1 LIDDLQV
8 IAGISDFSLMDKEWA
23 SLIAVLDDL
32 VSRYEQIERQI
43 SDPAIAQERTRLV
56 ALSKER
62 GKLRPLVAKYRDYKK
77 IVAGIDEA
85 QQILDDRSADPDLR
99 TMAEEEIEQLSGK
112 RDGLLEDLQNTLVMA
127 DELHVDSVIME
138 IRAGTGGEEAALF
151 ARDLYE
157 MYLRYAA
164 KRRWRVEQLD
174 FSPSEKGGFREVI
187 FSVKGEGVWAELGY
201 EGGGHR
207 VQRVPETEAQG
218 RIHTSAA
225 TVAVLP
231 EPEDVDI
238 EINPADVVEHVSRA
252 GGPGG
257 QNVNKVSSAIRLE
270 HVPTG
275 ITVNRRE
282 EASQHKNR
290 AKAWRILRSRVYELY
305 ESKRTAER
313 DSQRR
318 TMIGSGDRSEK
329 IRTYNF
335 PQNRVTDH
343 RIGLSLYN
351 LDRIINGDMGELI
364 AALREHDRQQRLK
377 NLQLSPGAAASPSK

>member
-1 LIDDLQV
+1 MGNEHDHLLT
-8 IAGISDFSLMDKEWA
+8 L
-23 SLIAVLDDL
+23 LDEMEA
-32 VSRYEQIERQI
+32 RYEQIEQQI
-43 SDPAIAQERTRLV
+43 SDPAIAKEPVRLI

-62 GKLRPLVAKYRDYKK
+62 GKIRPIVLKYREYRK
-77 IVAGIDEA
+77 ADEDA
-85 QQILDDRSADPDLR
+85 QGARQIAEDGNTDPDLR
-99 TMAEEEIEQLSGK
+99 TMAEEEMAQLAARKDRLIE
-112 RDGLLEDLQNTLVMA
+112 EIENTLVMA
-127 DELHVDSVIME
+127 DDQQIGSVIME

-157 MYLRYAA
+157 MYCRYAA
-164 KRRWRVEQLD
+164 DRHWRVEQLD
-174 FSPSEKGGFREVI
+174 FSPSEKGGLREII
-187 FSVKGEGVWAELGY
+187 FNIKGEGVWAELGY

-231 EPEDVDI
+231 EPEEVDI
-238 EINPADVVEHVSRA
+238 QINPADVIENVCRA

-270 HVPTG
+270 HIPTG
-275 ITVNRRE
+275 ITVNMRE

-305 ESKRTAER
+305 EGKRRAER
-313 DSQRR
+313 DSQRK

-351 LDRIINGDMGELI
+351 LDKSIGGGMGALV
-364 AALREHDRQQRLK
+364 AALMEHDRQQRLK
-377 NLQLSPGAAASPSK
+377 SLRVSPQTGAPAAK